1 MDHRL
6 WTIDKNHDMKKEEVP
21 QDLSSLGKI
30 TKEVC
35 YATDESGNYVKELSK
50 GWEVKITALDTAW
63 SDIEMRMQTARE
75 KVEKNEASPLLFF
88 MERALM
94 DMSILAG
101 YTGFWKWQ
109 IKRHLKPAVF
119 AKLTEKKLQ
128 RYADVFNVSIGDLKS
143 MNVNEA

>member
-1 MDHRL
+1 
-6 WTIDKNHDMKKEEVP
+6 MKKEEIP

-35 YATDESGNYVKELSK
+35 YAVDGSGKYVTELSR
-50 GWEVKITALDTAW
+50 GWEIKINALDVAW
-63 SDIEMRMQTARE
+63 NDIEGRKATAKE
-75 KVEKNEASPLLFF
+75 KVFRNEVSPLLFF

-94 DMSILAG
+94 DITILAG

-109 IKRHLKPAVF
+109 IKRHLRPEVF
-119 AKLTEKKLQ
+119 NKLSDKKLQ
-128 RYADVFNVSIGDLKS
+128 RYADVFNVGIEDLKS